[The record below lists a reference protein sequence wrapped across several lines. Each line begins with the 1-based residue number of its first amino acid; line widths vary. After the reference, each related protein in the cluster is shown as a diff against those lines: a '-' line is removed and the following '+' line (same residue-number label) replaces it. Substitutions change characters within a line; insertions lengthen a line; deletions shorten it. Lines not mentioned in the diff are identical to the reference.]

1 MWRKGKQEC
10 ADRRRNLYT
19 DKTMEQAIQLHSL
32 VDQKLQQAMGTMEI
46 KQGAGSNI
54 GEHID
59 KMARVSEAVK
69 CCAAQL
75 LFAHWKEA

>member
-1 MWRKGKQEC
+1 MQTEGEICILTKPW
-10 ADRRRNLYT
+10 NI
-19 DKTMEQAIQLHSL
+19 QAIQLDSL

-59 KMARVSEAVK
+59 KMTRVSEAVK